1 MIPCVTYLRVSTEEQ
16 TVENQRAYLEDW
28 AARHGFH
35 IVRHYAEHAVSG
47 YTSVLKRLEFRRLV
61 RDVEGGR
68 LSPRPVALLVFEV
81 SRLVR
86 NFAEFFRLLDLV
98 EGRLGL
104 FIVSASEKESALQS
118 LDGTYRQ
125 FLRTVLAFVANM
137 EREFIRQ
144 RTRAALERARR
155 EGRVS
160 NVADRI
166 GPEVAAAIVE
176 EWRRGGSLRS
186 IARSGG
192 LSLYEVRRVLA
203 KYGGYRPSGQT
214 CPRCFSRMRVV
225 DRALKHENGSYVLQV
240 RMYCHNC
247 GYEETGT
254 GGRAP

>member
-86 NFAEFFRLLDLV
+86 NFTEFFRLLDLV

-104 FIVSASEKESALQS
+104 LIVSASEKEAAIFQM
-118 LDGTYRQ
+118 DTAMRQ
-125 FLRTVLAFVANM
+125 FLRSILAFVAHM

-155 EGRVS
+155 EGRLRYKWRQLLDSHGLEIGHAYTNGVS
-160 NVADRI
+160 MTKLAEQYGVSI
-166 GPEVAAAIVE
+166 GVIK
-176 EWRRGGSLRS
+176 
-186 IARSGG
+186 
-192 LSLYEVRRVLA
+192 RVLTRLGLYNA
-203 KYGGYRPSGQT
+203 PPHI
-214 CPRCFSRMRVV
+214 CPRCFARMEVTSRDFRLDRRVLV
-225 DRALKHENGSYVLQV
+225 ESW
-240 RMYCHNC
+240 YCHNC
-247 GYEETGT
+247 GHETHLTRGF
-254 GGRAP
+254 